1 VGRDKYHFQKW
12 AVEEVEGFVTSR
24 RTADGGI
31 YGRLYFSIPDER
43 DLQSMIL
50 EVKGG
55 KKVSINALR
64 ALRGALTVMTRLW
77 RV

>member
-1 VGRDKYHFQKW
+1 MGRDKYHFQKW

-24 RTADGGI
+24 RTADSGI

-64 ALRGALTVMTRLW
+64 ALRGALTVMTCLW
-77 RV
+77 